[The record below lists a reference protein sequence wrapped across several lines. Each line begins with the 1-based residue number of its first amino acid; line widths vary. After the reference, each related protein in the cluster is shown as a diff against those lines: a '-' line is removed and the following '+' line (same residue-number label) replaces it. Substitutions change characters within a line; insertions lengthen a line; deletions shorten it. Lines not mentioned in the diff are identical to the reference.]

1 MKLLP
6 LFLRW
11 NVLILC
17 PLLRL
22 LGAEGVTPPAEA
34 FFGLDRLWAFHLS
47 FSSEEWAA
55 LQPTDP
61 LNGQRLGPG
70 FGPGQLK
77 REYPWSQAAFTG
89 AGSSLP
95 DLRLRF
101 KGNSSYNL
109 SRNSWKRPFKLD
121 FNRGNPGRKLAG
133 QKELLLNN
141 NVNDG
146 TQFRE
151 ALAYQLFRA
160 AGVPAPRTAFA
171 QVHLSVSGQCTNLYL
186 GLYTVVEA
194 VESGFLK
201 ERFGSAKGLL
211 LKPERIQGLDF
222 LGSDWAAYEARYC
235 PKGDSTKAERE
246 RFVALTRLIADAAD
260 ADFVSD
266 LPKRL
271 DVENFLTFLAVNAVL
286 ANYDSFLG
294 MGHNYYLFQPE
305 NLAPLRFIPWD
316 LNEAFGGHPGLGGR
330 AEQATL
336 SVLQPQASQNRLVE
350 RTLAH
355 PAWANQYRGI
365 LNRLM
370 TEVIS
375 PTRLTT
381 MMDLTSKTVREA
393 VIKESPRA
401 TVAFRRSLAI
411 EQEAKPKDPVE
422 GPKPRRNEDVR
433 VESSEFRPGGP
444 GGPGEGFRGEM
455 RDDIS
460 FQGWWKLR
468 EKWVREELDGSRV
481 APVAKMRM
489 RRGPGGP
496 NRPSEPNRGGRAEGS
511 VRPSATEDKRNP

>member
-6 LFLRW
+6 LFLIW
-11 NVLILC
+11 NVLNLC

-22 LGAEGVTPPAEA
+22 LGADVATPPVEA
-34 FFGLDRLWAFHLS
+34 FFGLDRLWSFHLS
-47 FSSEEWAA
+47 FSGEEWAD
-55 LQPTDP
+55 LQPIDP
-61 LNGQRLGPG
+61 LNGQRPTPG
-70 FGPGQLK
+70 FGPGPVK

-89 AGSSLP
+89 AGYSFP

-101 KGNSSYNL
+101 KGNSSYNM
-109 SRNSWKRPFKLD
+109 SHNSWKRPFKLD
-121 FNRGNPGRKLAG
+121 FNRGNPSRKLEG

-211 LKPERIQGLDF
+211 LKPERVQGLAF

-235 PKGDSTKAERE
+235 PKGESTKAERE
-246 RFVALTRLIADAAD
+246 RFVALTRLVEDAAD

-266 LPKRL
+266 LPNRL
-271 DVENFLTFLAVNAVL
+271 DVESFLTFLAVNAVL

-294 MGHNYYLFQPE
+294 MGHNYYLFQPA

-330 AEQATL
+330 AEQATF

-350 RTLAH
+350 RILAY
-355 PAWANQYRGI
+355 PVWSNQYRQI
-365 LNRLM
+365 LSRLM
-370 TEVIS
+370 TVVIS

-381 MMDLTSKTVREA
+381 MMNLASKTVREA

-401 TVAFRRSLAI
+401 AVTFRRSLAI
-411 EQEAKPKDPVE
+411 EQEAKSKAPVE
-422 GPKPRRNEDVR
+422 GPEARRNEGVL
-433 VESSEFRPGGP
+433 VESPELRPSGP
-444 GGPGEGFRGEM
+444 VGGFRGGM

-460 FQGWWKLR
+460 FQRWWELR

-481 APVAKMRM
+481 APVARMRM
-489 RRGPGGP
+489 RPRPSGP
-496 NRPSEPNRGGRAEGS
+496 NRLSESNRGGRPEGL
-511 VRPSATEDKRNP
+511 VRPSETEDKRNP